1 MLAEGFSIATSNKYS
16 LGQASLVI
24 KWLIYYPKL
33 VSPITNVCTS
43 FYAPRKLEKCLIANQ
58 VTTNFTNFL
67 CTPIYCTAFSRLIAK
82 SRIILACKKS
92 IPLIYYL
99 GQLFMSDVQANRG
112 WLETFHLIFHRKIL
126 VMLFLG
132 FSAGLPI
139 LLIFSSLSLWLK
151 DAEIARSTITFFSWA
166 ALGYSFKFIWAPL
179 VDNLKIP
186 LLTKMLGRR
195 RSWILLSQVAII
207 ISILAMAFSEPTA
220 SLKITAIA
228 AVMLGF
234 SSATQ
239 DIVID
244 AYRIESAKGDMQSM
258 LSSAYITGYRIGM
271 IVAGAGALYIA
282 GWIGE
287 EGVYTPHAWTTAYV
301 CMALAMLIGVATT
314 LCISEPEGYRDSQDI
329 FANNRHVLQFLVC
342 FFICVAVFISAFT
355 LLGGPLKELK
365 TWLIAHVTDNQR
377 IASFIAAS
385 LQLWFGIGFAAVA
398 AWLLARMQA
407 VPKQMLIE
415 GYVNPILDFFAKY
428 GKTAVLVIMLIG
440 LYRVSD
446 IVMGVIANL
455 FYSDLGFTKIE
466 IATYSKTYGL
476 IATIA
481 GGFLG
486 GIIAIRYGVYKALFT
501 GAVLSAATNI
511 LFAFM
516 VGLDKSG
523 SILLMTITADNISG
537 GIATA
542 AFVAYLSSLT
552 SVSFTAM
559 QYAIFS
565 SLMTLLPKLLA
576 GYSGAMST
584 ELGYQDFFYLTAVM
598 GIPAVVLVV
607 ILSRLVPVAKLN

>member
-1 MLAEGFSIATSNKYS
+1 MSEVETKRSWSQTLA
-16 LGQASLVI
+16 
-24 KWLIYYPKL
+24 LIL
-33 VSPITNVCTS
+33 
-43 FYAPRKLEKCLIANQ
+43 
-58 VTTNFTNFL
+58 
-67 CTPIYCTAFSRLIAK
+67 
-82 SRIILACKKS
+82 
-92 IPLIYYL
+92 
-99 GQLFMSDVQANRG
+99 
-112 WLETFHLIFHRKIL
+112 HRKVL

-151 DAEIARSTITFFSWA
+151 DAEVSRSTITFFSWA

-186 LLTKMLGRR
+186 GLTNMLGRR
-195 RSWILLSQVAII
+195 RSWILVSQIAII
-207 ISILAMAFSEPTA
+207 ISILAMAFSEPTSA
-220 SLKITAIA
+220 LTLTAVA

-244 AYRIESAKGDMQSM
+244 AYRIESAQGDMQSM
-258 LSSAYITGYRIGM
+258 LSSAYISGYRIGM
-271 IVAGAGALYIA
+271 IVAGAGALFIA
-282 GWIGE
+282 GWIGV
-287 EGVYTPHAWTTAYV
+287 EGTYTPHAWTTAYV

-314 LCISEPEGYRDSQDI
+314 FCISEPNSYKESHSVFND
-329 FANNRHVLQFLVC
+329 NNNVLRFLLC
-342 FFICVAVFISAFT
+342 FVICVAIFIGTFT
-355 LLGGPLKELK
+355 LLGPSAKFIK
-365 TWLIAHVTDNQR
+365 SWLIENITENKR
-377 IASFIAAS
+377 IASFIAAT
-385 LQLWFGIGFAAVA
+385 LKLWISIGFAAIGGWV
-398 AWLLARMQA
+398 LVKFNT
-407 VPKQMLIE
+407 VPKEMLVE
-415 GYVNPILDFFAKY
+415 GYVNPIKDFFSKY
-428 GKTAVLVIMLIG
+428 GKTALLVIMLIG
-440 LYRVSD
+440 FYRVSD

-455 FYSDLGFTKIE
+455 FYSDLGFSKVE

-476 IATIA
+476 FATIA

-486 GIIAIRYGVYKALFT
+486 GAIAIRYGVYKALLT

-565 SLMTLLPKLLA
+565 SLMTLFPKLLA
-576 GYSGAMST
+576 GYSGSLST
-584 ELGYQDFFYLTAVM
+584 ELGYEQFFYLTAIL
-598 GIPAVVLVV
+598 GIPAVVLVI
-607 ILSRLVPVAKLN
+607 ILSKLVPVEKLN